1 MENSKAVGN
10 FPEGRSKPERLH
22 SRQLSERSGRNWIPS
37 REKINTE
44 KMKFYDLRQVK
55 QMNIQIFGTKKCNDT
70 KKAERFF
77 KERGIK
83 YQFIDM
89 KEKGMSKGEFTSVA
103 QANDG
108 LENMINWNGKDQ
120 DILALI
126 KYIADEDK
134 LEKVLENPQVIKTPV
149 VRNGKQSTL
158 GYQPDVW
165 KGWN

>member
-1 MENSKAVGN
+1 MFALRD
-10 FPEGRSKPERLH
+10 EGKLI
-22 SRQLSERSGRNWIPS
+22 GYY
-37 REKINTE
+37 EKHEYRNTE
-44 KMKFYDLRQVK
+44 KMKLYDLQQVK
-55 QMNIQIFGTKKCNDT
+55 QMNIQIFGTKKCNET

-103 QANDG
+103 QANGG
-108 LENMINWNGKDQ
+108 LENMINWDGKNK

-134 LEKVLENPQVIKTPV
+134 LEKILENPQVIKTPV

>member
-1 MENSKAVGN
+1 MVALRD
-10 FPEGRSKPERLH
+10 EGKLIGYYEKH
-22 SRQLSERSGRNWIPS
+22 EYRNIA
-37 REKINTE
+37 
-44 KMKFYDLRQVK
+44 KMKLYDLQQVK

-103 QANDG
+103 QANGG
-108 LENMINWNGKDQ
+108 LENMINWDGKNK